1 MNNSTASVPWFE
13 KEKKVFKNPLNHHAY
28 IFEGVEGIRGEKVKG
43 VQKGDQKNE
52 KKRNEKNGKE
62 T

>member
-28 IFEGVEGIRGEKVKG
+28 IFEGVAGIGKTVFTLEIAKG
-43 VQKGDQKNE
+43 FL
-52 KKRNEKNGKE
+52 
-62 T
+62 